1 MSNSIIKSI
10 EFKNEWTGANGPV
23 YYHTITFENGDS
35 GQIGAKTKLPEK
47 LQVGKSLDYEIT
59 NDDKG
64 NKKVKAIQLP
74 NGVQKG
80 GPRVDPETE
89 AQKQRMIVAQSCL
102 KVSGDFYSERGQADP
117 LLVMN
122 TAEEF
127 YKWVMEIS
135 K

>member
-10 EFKNEWTGANGPV
+10 EFKNEWTGTNGTV
-23 YYHTITFENGDS
+23 FYHTITFENGDT
-35 GQIGAKTKLPEK
+35 GQIGAKSKLPEK

-59 NDDKG
+59 TDDKG

-74 NGVQKG
+74 NGVNKG
-80 GPRVDPETE
+80 GYKVDPVAE
-89 AQKQRMIVAQSCL
+89 AHKQRMIVAQSCL
-102 KVSGDFYSERGQADP
+102 STSAQFYQQRNADP
-117 LLVMN
+117 LTVQN